1 VKKTLVF
8 GLAVMLG
15 MIFCGSAAAHFGM
28 VIPSDPMVMMEDGRS
43 VRLQVSFSH
52 PFEGIGMDMERPKR
66 FGVAVNGKRQDLLGA
81 LEKTQIM
88 DHAAWQA
95 DYRIKR
101 PGAYLFYLEPEP
113 YWTLPFDSVAM
124 QLLDKRGVY
133 KVDMQ
138 FALPGQLHINTN
150 NFAPMAL
157 LLCENSGRMY
167 GLNEDARVVP
177 LARATIDWASPVII
191 GTRAPSMFNYCTDPR
206 LKEVCRQLDRVRERH
221 IDLYRLIDEI
231 DFSDRTSLTV
241 NLSGLD
247 SKVRLR
253 ADRFY
258 SDMQRFLEFGKS
270 LAMKDDR
277 IELVDLC
284 FDDMVVCR
292 KGKD

>member
-1 VKKTLVF
+1 MIRLSKKHRYILTGVIVLGM
-8 GLAVMLG
+8 GLAVG
-15 MIFCGSAAAHFGM
+15 AHFASALQLNE
-28 VIPSDPMVMMEDGRS
+28 VIVDGQPVDS
-43 VRLQVSFSH
+43 WHEQFS
-52 PFEGIGMDMERPKR
+52 M
-66 FGVAVNGKRQDLLGA
+66 
-81 LEKTQIM
+81 LEQ
-88 DHAAWQA
+88 
-95 DYRIKR
+95 
-101 PGAYLFYLEPEP
+101 GP

-133 KVDMQ
+133 KVDIQ

-191 GTRAPSMFNYCTDPR
+191 GTRAPSMFDYCTDPR